1 MEIRIQPI
9 HFEVS
14 QQLEAFIQKKMSK
27 LEKYHDGII
36 AAEVTLKVVK
46 PESAMNK
53 DVAIRLEVPGPDFYA
68 TKISNTFEEAIDV
81 VVEALE
87 KQLTKVKN
95 KPRGKSGKSIPET
108 NESTLETNE
117 DSDI

>member
-9 HFEVS
+9 HFDVS
-14 QQLEAFIQKKMSK
+14 QQLESFIQKKIFK

-36 AAEVTLKVVK
+36 AADVVLKVVK

-53 DVAIRLEVPGPDFYA
+53 DVSVRLEAPGPDFYA
-68 TKISNTFEEAIDV
+68 TKTSNTFEEAIDS

-87 KQLTKVKN
+87 KQLLKYKE
-95 KPRGKSGKSIPET
+95 KLRK
-108 NESTLETNE
+108 
-117 DSDI
+117 